1 MSALQHKLVD
11 GKLEPLTEA
20 DIAQLELDRNN
31 PALRWQE
38 PQPPPA
44 PAELLAL
51 TATATPAELG
61 ALAERTDTKALLAA
75 VLQAL
80 GGYADASR

>member
-1 MSALQHKLVD
+1 MSALRHKLVD

-20 DIAQLELDRNN
+20 DIAQLELDRNDQT
-31 PALRWQE
+31 LRWQE

-51 TATATPAELG
+51 TATATPAELR
-61 ALAERTDTKALLAA
+61 ALVERTDTKALLVA

-80 GGYADASR
+80 RGYADANR